1 MPNLLTEGKSWS
13 FLSGFFANS
22 ATYVRSVQLIE
33 RVGLSKSVT
42 HLEVEFFL
50 DSDKGT
56 EWPHGSM
63 LRNKVGP
70 HP

>member
-22 ATYVRSVQLIE
+22 STYVRSVQLIE

-50 DSDKGT
+50 DSDKGI
-56 EWPHGSM
+56 
-63 LRNKVGP
+63 
-70 HP
+70 